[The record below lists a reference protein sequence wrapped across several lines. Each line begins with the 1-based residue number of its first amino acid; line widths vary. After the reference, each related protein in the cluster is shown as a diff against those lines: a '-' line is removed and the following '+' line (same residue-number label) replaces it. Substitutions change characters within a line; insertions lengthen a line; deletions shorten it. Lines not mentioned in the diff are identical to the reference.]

1 MSVKILGVIPCRY
14 ESTRLPGKPLVK
26 IKGIELIKRTYK
38 QCIKSKVLDDL
49 VVATDDVRI
58 EEFCKAENIN
68 VIMTSKDCLTG
79 TDRVAEIAE
88 KIQEYDF
95 YINIQGDEPVIDPD
109 SFDCIV
115 EAYNIFGDK
124 YVAYNGY
131 KKITIE
137 DEIPSWTIPKVIFNE
152 QEELMYMSRLPIPY
166 NKGKIDRNYF
176 KQVCVYGF
184 TKKALRVFTSQG
196 KTINE
201 KHEDI
206 EILRFIDLGYKV
218 KMVRAEYDC
227 IAVDVP
233 EDVLKVEK
241 YLKDN
246 NLD

>member
-1 MSVKILGVIPCRY
+1 MSERILGVIPCRY
-14 ESTRLPGKPLVK
+14 ESSRLPGKPLVK
-26 IKGIELIKRTYK
+26 INGIELIKRTYK
-38 QCIKSKVLDDL
+38 QCLKSKVLDDII
-49 VVATDDVRI
+49 VATDDIRI
-58 EEFCKAENIN
+58 EKFCIDENIN

-79 TDRVAEIAE
+79 TDRVAEVSN
-88 KIQEYDF
+88 KLDYDL

-115 EAYNIFGDK
+115 DSYKKHGND

-131 KKITIE
+131 KKITLE
-137 DEIPSWTIPKVIFNE
+137 EEIPSPTIPKVIFNE
-152 QEELMYMSRLPIPY
+152 NEELMYMSRLPVPF
-166 NKGKIDRNYF
+166 NKGKVERDYY

-184 TKKALRVFTSQG
+184 TKNALEIFTKQG

-206 EILRFIDLGYKV
+206 EILRFVDLGYKV

-233 EDVLKVEK
+233 EDILKVKK
-241 YLKDN
+241 YLLDN
-246 NLD
+246 NLI